1 MIYDVIVVG
10 SGIAGLMSAIEAKKN
25 GAKVAIVTKNNPLKS
40 NSFMAS
46 GGINAVL
53 TTNQTDIVS
62 HIQDTIKGSK
72 GLSDAKTVE
81 YMCENA
87 RRIIYKLKSYG
98 VEFDSEKDDTLMQRP
113 FGGGS
118 IKRTCFVGDKTGSAI
133 ISALLKEARH
143 LGIEFLTNNFALR
156 IITHQNQVSAL
167 AVLRKSDSNVVIYPT
182 KALIL
187 AGGGYAGIY
196 KGHTTNSPDCTGDT
210 IALALKAGLR
220 VVDMEFVQFHPTG
233 FEKSGYLVSE
243 AARGEGGK
251 LINSDGERFVDE
263 LATRDVVAVE
273 IYKQIKNKKKVFID
287 LRHLSGDQIE
297 QRLPSLYK
305 SAHIQAGVDIK
316 TELLPIKPVAHYT
329 MGGIESNMVDTSIVG
344 LFVCGEN
351 SANLIHGANRL
362 GGNSLLEGAVFGE
375 LAGVKAS
382 MLAKKTDL
390 LPIDYN
396 QVIPDIRMID
406 RLFEGDT
413 SKNFNALRT
422 SLGNVMF
429 DKVGIIRNYQS
440 LYEALDYVKYLST
453 QAGQLFVIDKSKSNN
468 VEVTA
473 ILELRNALII
483 AEAVILSAIKRE
495 ESRGSHQRDDYKES
509 DKKFNKHISIRLIDG
524 KLLKEEYKINN
535 IFYNLL
541 EKLRNLIINR

>member
-53 TTNQTDIVS
+53 SSQGKELDS
-62 HIQDTIKGSK
+62 HIEDTVKGSR
-72 GLSDAKTVE
+72 GLSDVKTIE
-81 YMCENA
+81 YMCTNA
-87 RRIIYKLKSYG
+87 KRIIYKLKSYG
-98 VEFDSEKDDTLMQRP
+98 VQFDSDSDDNPKQRP

-118 IKRTCFVGDKTGSAI
+118 IQRTCFVGDKTGSAI
-133 ISALLKEARH
+133 VSSLLKEAKH
-143 LGIEFLTNNFALR
+143 IGVEFLTNNFALR

-167 AVLRKSDSNVVIYPT
+167 AVLRKADNNVVLYPT

-196 KGHTTNSPDCTGDT
+196 KGHTTNAPDCTGDT
-210 IALALKAGLR
+210 LALALKAGLR

-243 AARGEGGK
+243 AARGEGGY

-263 LATRDVVAVE
+263 LATRDVVAIE
-273 IYKQIKNKKKVFID
+273 IYKQIKNKKRVFID

-305 SAHIQAGVDIK
+305 SAHIQSGVDIK

-329 MGGIESNMVDTSIVG
+329 MGGIESNMVDTEISG

-351 SANLIHGANRL
+351 SLNMIHGANRL

-382 MLAKKTDL
+382 MFAKKTEL

-406 RLFEGDT
+406 KLFEGEST
-413 SKNFNALRT
+413 INFNALRT

-429 DKVGIIRNYQS
+429 DKVGIIREYKT
-440 LYEALDYVKYLST
+440 LYEALDYVKYLSS
-453 QAGQLFVIDKSKSNN
+453 QAAKLHTVDKSKANN
-468 VEVTA
+468 VEVSS
-473 ILELRNALII
+473 ILELRNALLIS
-483 AEAVILSAIKRE
+483 EAVILSAIKRE
-495 ESRGSHQRDDYKES
+495 ESRGSHQRDDFKEL
-509 DKKFNKHISIRLIDG
+509 DTKLNKHISIRLVGG
-524 KLLKEEYKINN
+524 KLLKEEFKVNN
-535 IFYNLL
+535 IFYNILQ
-541 EKLRNLIINR
+541 KVRGLIINK